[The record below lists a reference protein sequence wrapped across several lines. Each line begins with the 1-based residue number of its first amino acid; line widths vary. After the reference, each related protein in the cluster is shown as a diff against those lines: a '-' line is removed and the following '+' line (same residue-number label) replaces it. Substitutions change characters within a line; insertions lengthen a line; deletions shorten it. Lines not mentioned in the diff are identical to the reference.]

1 MWYRAVLIFY
11 LFMSVAAFA
20 LYGVDK
26 HRARQNQWRVKESTL
41 LWISFLG
48 GSVGALIGMRAFRHK
63 TKHRYF
69 GFVGFLGLVWQ
80 ASLAV
85 YLMKMGI

>member
-1 MWYRAVLIFY
+1 MWYQIILIFY
-11 LFMSVAAFA
+11 SCMSVAAYV

-26 HRARQNQWRVKESTL
+26 SRAKKGQWRIKESVL
-41 LWISFLG
+41 LGVSFLG
-48 GSVGALIGMRAFRHK
+48 GSVGALLGMKAFRHK

-69 GFVGFLGLVWQ
+69 WFVGFLGLVWQ

-85 YLMKMGI
+85 YLMKMGF